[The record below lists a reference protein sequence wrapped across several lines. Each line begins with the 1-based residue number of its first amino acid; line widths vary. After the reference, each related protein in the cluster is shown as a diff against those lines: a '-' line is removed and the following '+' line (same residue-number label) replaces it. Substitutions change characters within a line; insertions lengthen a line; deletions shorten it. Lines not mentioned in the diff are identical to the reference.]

1 MGDVKAS
8 SVLRYGLAGLLAGSA
23 LAVMAALRPLLTP
36 TAFSLFLAAVTLSA
50 LYAGTGPALF
60 ATAVSVLGTGY
71 LLLNTQVDASG
82 DTIRIGLFVMTSLLI
97 VWVAASRRRAED
109 ERGRLLVREHEA
121 RSHAESAAELLRR
134 VQSIIEVAL
143 GRLALD
149 DMLRELLERIRSI
162 LGVSGALV
170 LLLDEEDDVL
180 VVRAAKGFDGDVD
193 ERVRVPLGSGLAGR
207 VAAERR
213 PMAMTDLDREAGVR
227 PHPIEAGLRS
237 LLDVPL
243 LVGERVIGVIS
254 VGSRS
259 ARTFMPDEIELL
271 ELAAERIAVAIV
283 AARAYEVEQGARRA
297 AEAANR
303 AKDEFLA
310 MVSHELRT
318 PLGTI
323 LSWAHLLRSGRLDAG
338 GTTRAI
344 ETIDRNARLQAQ
356 LINDLLDVSRIN
368 AGKLELDVYLVDPA
382 AAVEAAVSAV
392 RPDADAAGLMVEA
405 AIGHVP
411 GALRADPDR
420 LQQVISNLLSNAIKF
435 TPRGGRLAVRL
446 ERAGPHVAIVVS
458 DTGPGVAPDLLP
470 HVFERFRQGD
480 GPAARHGGLGLGLT
494 IVRHLVEAHGGTVE
508 VESPGELGGATFIVR
523 LPLLPGD
530 AADLEPQ
537 LRHLPS
543 PPGGPPRADG
553 LHVLIVDD
561 DASTL
566 ESLRALFEYYGARVT
581 AVPSATAA
589 SRALESVRP
598 DVLVSDIAMPDEDGY
613 QLIAR
618 VRELDRERGGAI
630 PAIALTA
637 FAADD
642 DRVRALVAGYDV
654 HLSKPVNPEEV
665 VAFVT
670 QLARRGRAAA

>member
-1 MGDVKAS
+1 
-8 SVLRYGLAGLLAGSA
+8 
-23 LAVMAALRPLLTP
+23 
-36 TAFSLFLAAVTLSA
+36 
-50 LYAGTGPALF
+50 
-60 ATAVSVLGTGY
+60 
-71 LLLNTQVDASG
+71 
-82 DTIRIGLFVMTSLLI
+82 MTSLLI

-134 VQSIIEVAL
+134 VQSIVEVAL

-162 LGVSGALV
+162 LGVSSALV

-180 VVRAAKGFDGDVD
+180 VVRAAEGFDGDVD
-193 ERVRVPLGSGLAGR
+193 DRVRGPLGSGLAGR

-213 PMAMTDLDREAGVR
+213 PMAMTDLDREAVR
-227 PHPIEAGLRS
+227 PHPIEAALRS

-271 ELAAERIAVAIV
+271 ELAAERIAGAIV
-283 AARAYEVEQGARRA
+283 AARAYEGEQGARRA

-405 AIGHVP
+405 AIDHVP
-411 GALRADPDR
+411 GAVRAAPLLRHR
-420 LQQVISNLLSNAIKF
+420 
-435 TPRGGRLAVRL
+435 AVRPAPTAFTSSSSTTMRARSNRSAHCSSTTGRASPPSHPRPR
-446 ERAGPHVAIVVS
+446 RAG
-458 DTGPGVAPDLLP
+458 
-470 HVFERFRQGD
+470 R
-480 GPAARHGGLGLGLT
+480 
-494 IVRHLVEAHGGTVE
+494 
-508 VESPGELGGATFIVR
+508 
-523 LPLLPGD
+523 
-530 AADLEPQ
+530 
-537 LRHLPS
+537 
-543 PPGGPPRADG
+543 
-553 LHVLIVDD
+553 
-561 DASTL
+561 
-566 ESLRALFEYYGARVT
+566 
-581 AVPSATAA
+581 
-589 SRALESVRP
+589 SRASAP
-598 DVLVSDIAMPDEDGY
+598 TS
-613 QLIAR
+613 
-618 VRELDRERGGAI
+618 
-630 PAIALTA
+630 
-637 FAADD
+637 
-642 DRVRALVAGYDV
+642 
-654 HLSKPVNPEEV
+654 S
-665 VAFVT
+665 
-670 QLARRGRAAA
+670 